1 MIVELIN
8 ALFMKRIM
16 IFLFVV
22 VIGFAAH
29 AQDGGRMPVRTSDV
43 ATAITPA
50 TAVLPLKSG
59 GGGGVAQ
66 SKTIAALPMKPG
78 VAAPVQQPGALK
90 PAAVKSPAASNKAP
104 VQLPSSARVSA
115 N

>member
-1 MIVELIN
+1 LLNLFN

-22 VIGFAAH
+22 VIGLAAH

-59 GGGGVAQ
+59 GGGAAQ
-66 SKTIAALPMKPG
+66 PKTIAALPMKPG
-78 VAAPVQQPGALK
+78 VAAPVQQSGALK
-90 PAAVKSPAASNKAP
+90 PAAVKALTTGSKVP
-104 VQLPSSARVSA
+104 VRLTSSARVSA

>member
-1 MIVELIN
+1 
-8 ALFMKRIM
+8 MKRIM

-22 VIGFAAH
+22 VIGLAAH

-59 GGGGVAQ
+59 GAAAAQ
-66 SKTIAALPMKPG
+66 PKTIAALPMKPG

-90 PAAVKSPAASNKAP
+90 PAAVKSPAASSKGP
-104 VQLPSSARVSA
+104 VQLPSSVKVSA
-115 N
+115 GQ

>member
-1 MIVELIN
+1 
-8 ALFMKRIM
+8 MKRIM

-22 VIGFAAH
+22 VIGLAAH

-43 ATAITPA
+43 ATAITPV

-59 GGGGVAQ
+59 GGGAAQ
-66 SKTIAALPMKPG
+66 PKTIAALPMKPG
-78 VAAPVQQPGALK
+78 GVAPVQQAGALK
-90 PAAVKSPAASNKAP
+90 PAAVKSLAASNKAP
-104 VQLPSSARVSA
+104 VQLPSSARVTA